1 MVWND
6 WKMKS
11 YNEADTRAKLID
23 PKIHNVGWKEDLIR
37 RETTAGTI
45 EIINGR
51 TKRKG
56 GRTDYLLCLPAKDE
70 ENPLSIAILEAKKE
84 DEHATLGLGQAQEYA
99 KRLNVPFVFSTNG
112 HLFVAYDRFLGKIT
126 EELPLENFP
135 TPEKLRKLYE
145 KGKGFSLD
153 DEYSKSLF
161 VPYQGGQSERRY
173 YQDAAIRA
181 VLEKIA
187 SQKQG
192 WNRALLSLATGSGKT
207 RIAVQLLHKLEK
219 SGQLKRALFVC
230 DRNELKRQGY
240 GSLFSTFGDNAIEFS
255 KNKKWQN
262 ARILVATYQ
271 SLGLDEEGEENY
283 FLKNFPKNHFS
294 HIIIDECHR
303 SAWNKWSIILTNN
316 PGAVQIGLTAT
327 PRKIIGEKSKEKD
340 KDEEISNNNLKY
352 FGEPVYEY
360 PYILGWEDGY
370 LAACEIVRRKAGIDE
385 EYITKKDLLVR
396 EATDIKTGMILRD
409 KDLSEIYGK
418 ESYEKKVVLPE
429 RRKAMCKDLI
439 EQFEKTGGLKQK
451 TIIFCANDKHA
462 EDVANELNNLY
473 IEKELPKCDKF
484 AFKFTAKT
492 FDEGSDEKHEHLL
505 SNMRG
510 SKSSHFIATTVDL
523 LSTGVDIPCIQNVVF
538 FAYVSSP
545 ITFYQMVGRG
555 TRIAEEFNKF
565 MFRIYD
571 YTNAT
576 RLFGKDFIS
585 KPRNNPSK
593 PSEKEEKQKIA
604 KVYGY
609 EVKIK
614 DEGTFILMRDEL
626 TKKEKPVTIEEYRR
640 KLAESL
646 VLKVEN
652 IELLREMWVNPK
664 ERIHLIEALPGG
676 EKGAL
681 MLRQLLNL
689 DDCDLFDFLANVG
702 FGVNPKTRSERVF
715 AFNYKNKDWLMSL
728 PTDTSKVVSALAKQF
743 KENGIEEL
751 ENPNVFNISEIKRA
765 GGVKALAKM
774 MIATQAIFEVKRRLL
789 VA

>member
-1 MVWND
+1 ME
-6 WKMKS
+6 M
-11 YNEADTRAKLID
+11 NEADTRKKLID

-37 RETTAGTI
+37 REKSAGAI
-45 EIINGR
+45 ELINGK
-51 TKRKG
+51 TKRKE
-56 GRTDYLLCLPAKDE
+56 GRADYLLCLPAKAE
-70 ENPLSIAILEAKKE
+70 ENPLAIAVLEAKKE
-84 DEHATLGLGQAQEYA
+84 DEHATLGLGQAKEYA

-112 HLFVAYDRFLGKIT
+112 HLFTSFDTSIGKVT

-135 TPEKLRKLYE
+135 TPDRLRSLYE
-145 KGKGFSLD
+145 KNKGFSTVN
-153 DEYSKSLF
+153 ENSKALLI
-161 VPYQGGQSERRY
+161 PYQGGQSERRY

-181 VLEKIA
+181 TLEKVA
-187 SQKQG
+187 SQKKG
-192 WNRALLSLATGSGKT
+192 WNRVLLSLATGSGKT

-219 SGQLKRALFVC
+219 AGQLKRALFVC

-240 GSLFSTFGDNAIEFS
+240 GSLFSIFGDNAVQFS
-255 KNKKWQN
+255 KNSKWQN
-262 ARILVATYQ
+262 ARLLVATYQ
-271 SLGLDEEGEENY
+271 SLGLDEEGDEGY
-283 FLKNFPKNHFS
+283 FLKTFPKNYFS

-303 SAWNKWSIILTNN
+303 SAWNKWSLVLTNN
-316 PGAVQIGLTAT
+316 PDAVQIGLTAT
-327 PRKIIGEKSKEKD
+327 PRKIIGEESKD
-340 KDEEISNNNLKY
+340 KTRDEEISANNLKY

-360 PYILGWEDGY
+360 PYIQGWEDGY
-370 LAACEIVRRKAGIDE
+370 LAACEIVRRKAGIDDDWISKE
-385 EYITKKDLLVR
+385 ELIDR
-396 EATDIKTGMILRD
+396 EATDAKTGKLLR
-409 KDLSEIYGK
+409 SHEIKELYGK
-418 ESYEKKVVLPE
+418 ESYDKKLILPD
-429 RRKAMCKDLI
+429 RRKAMCKDLLS
-439 EQFEKTGGLKQK
+439 QFEKTGGIKQK

-473 IEKELPKCDKF
+473 AEMKLPKCDKF

-492 FDEGSDEKHEHLL
+492 FDEGSDEKHEHML
-505 SNMRG
+505 SNMRD
-510 SKSSHFIATTVDL
+510 SKHSHFIATTVDL

-555 TRIAEEFNKF
+555 TRIVEDEIYGKY

-576 RLFGKDFIS
+576 RLFGKEFLS
-585 KPRNNPSK
+585 KVTKPKDTPSK
-593 PSEKEEKQKIA
+593 PTTDEKEKIV
-604 KVYGY
+604 KVKGF

-626 TKKEKPVTIEEYRR
+626 TKKEKPITLEEYRR

-652 IELLREMWVNPK
+652 IDLLREMWVKPD
-664 ERIHLIEALPGG
+664 ERNHLIEALPGG
-676 EKGAL
+676 LDGANL
-681 MLRQLLNL
+681 IRHLLNL

-702 FGVNPKTRSERVF
+702 FGVNPKTREQRVF

-728 PTDTSKVVSALAKQF
+728 PSDSSKVVSALAKQF

-751 ENPNVFNISEIKRA
+751 ENPHVFEISEIKRA
-765 GGVKALAKM
+765 GGVKALAKV
-774 MIATQAIFEVKRRLL
+774 MIATKAILEVKRRLL

>member
-1 MVWND
+1 MGL
-6 WKMKS
+6 
-11 YNEADTRAKLID
+11 NEACTRAKLID

-51 TKRKG
+51 PKRKS
-56 GRTDYLLCLPAKDE
+56 GRTDYLLCLPSKEE
-70 ENPLSIAILEAKKE
+70 ENPLAIAILEAKKE

-112 HLFVAYDRFLGKIT
+112 HLFVAFDSFLGNVT
-126 EELPLENFP
+126 EELPLENFS

-145 KGKGFSLD
+145 KSKGFSLD
-153 DEYSKSLF
+153 DNYSKSLF

-181 VLEKIA
+181 ALEKIA

-192 WNRALLSLATGSGKT
+192 WNRVLLSLATGSGKT
-207 RIAVQLLHKLEK
+207 RIAVQLLHKFEK
-219 SGQLKRALFVC
+219 SGQLRKALFVC

-240 GSLFSTFGDNAIEFS
+240 GSMFSIFGDNAAMVS
-255 KNKKWQN
+255 TTNPQKN
-262 ARILVATYQ
+262 ARIVVATYQ
-271 SLGLDEEGEENY
+271 SLGLGEDGDQSY
-283 FLKNFPKNHFS
+283 FLKNYRKNEFS

-303 SAWNKWSIILTNN
+303 SAWNKWSVVLTNN
-316 PGAVQIGLTAT
+316 PDAVQIGLTAT
-327 PRKIIGEKSKEKD
+327 PRKIIGEKSKEKN
-340 KDEEISNNNLKY
+340 KDEEISANNLKY

-360 PYILGWEDGY
+360 PYIQGWEDGY

-385 EYITKKDLLVR
+385 VWITKEDLLVR
-396 EATDIKTGMILRD
+396 EATDAKTGIILRD
-409 KDLSEIYGK
+409 KDLKELYGK
-418 ESYEKKVVLPE
+418 ESYDKRLILPE

-473 IEKELPKCDKF
+473 IAKKLPKCEKF

-492 FDEGSDEKHEHLL
+492 FEADFDETHEALIA
-505 SNMRG
+505 NMRAM
-510 SKSSHFIATTVDL
+510 KTSHFIATTVDL

-538 FAYVSSP
+538 FAYVASP
-545 ITFYQMVGRG
+545 ISFYQMVGRG
-555 TRIAEEFNKF
+555 TRIDESFDKF

-571 YTNAT
+571 FTNAT
-576 RLFGKDFIS
+576 RLFGRDFIS
-585 KPRNNPSK
+585 KPRDDPSK
-593 PSEKEEKQKIA
+593 PTKEADKQKIA

-609 EVKIK
+609 EVKIR
-614 DEGTFILMRDEL
+614 DEGTFILMRDED
-626 TKKEKPVTIEEYRR
+626 TKKERPVTIEEYRK

-652 IELLREMWVNPK
+652 IDLLREMWINPK
-664 ERIHLIEALPGG
+664 ERVHLIEALPGG

-702 FGVNPKTRSERVF
+702 FGINPKTRDERVF
-715 AFNYKNKDWLMSL
+715 AFNYKNKAWLMSL
-728 PTDTSKVVSALAKQF
+728 PSDTSKVIGALAKQF

-751 ENPNVFNISEIKRA
+751 ENPHVFEISEIKKA
-765 GGVKALAKM
+765 GGVKSLAHLM
-774 MIATQAIFEVKRRLL
+774 NATQAIIEVKRRLL

>member
-1 MVWND
+1 MGL
-6 WKMKS
+6 
-11 YNEADTRAKLID
+11 NEADTRAKLIE
-23 PKIHNVGWKEDLIR
+23 PKIYNLGWKEDLIR
-37 RETTAGTI
+37 RETTAGTV

-56 GRTDYLLCLPAKDE
+56 GRTDYLICLPATNNG
-70 ENPLSIAILEAKKE
+70 NPLAIAVLEAKKE
-84 DEHATLGLGQAQEYA
+84 DEHATLGLGQAREYA
-99 KRLNVPFVFSTNG
+99 KRLNIPFAFSTNG
-112 HLFVAYDRFLGKIT
+112 HLFATYDSFLGKIT

-145 KGKGFSLD
+145 KNKGFSLD

-181 VLEKIA
+181 TLEKIA
-187 SQKQG
+187 SHKQG

-219 SGQLKRALFVC
+219 AGQLKRALFVC

-240 GSLFSTFGDNAIEFS
+240 GSLFSIFGDNAVEFS

-262 ARILVATYQ
+262 ARLLVATYQ
-271 SLGLDEEGEENY
+271 SLGLDEEGDEGY
-283 FLKNFPKNHFS
+283 FLKTFPKNYFS

-303 SAWNKWSIILTNN
+303 SAWNKWSLILTNN
-316 PGAVQIGLTAT
+316 PDAVQIGLTAT
-327 PRKIIGEKSKEKD
+327 PRKIVGEKSDAKNR
-340 KDEEISNNNLKY
+340 DEEISANNLKY

-360 PYILGWEDGY
+360 PYIQGWEDGY

-385 EYITKKDLLVR
+385 GYIKKYDLLVKG
-396 EATDIKTGMILRD
+396 ATDAKTGMTLKE
-409 KDLSEIYGK
+409 KDLKEIYGK
-418 ESYEKKVVLPE
+418 ESYDKILILPE

-462 EDVANELNNLY
+462 EDVANELNNIY
-473 IEKELPKCDKF
+473 IDKKLPKCEKF

-492 FDEGSDEKHEHLL
+492 FDEGSDEKHEELL
-505 SNMRG
+505 ANMRAM
-510 SKSSHFIATTVDL
+510 KNSHFIATTVDL
-523 LSTGVDIPCIQNVVF
+523 LTTGVDIPCIQNVVF
-538 FAYVSSP
+538 FTYVSSP
-545 ITFYQMVGRG
+545 ISFYQMVGRG
-555 TRIAEEFNKF
+555 TRIAEEFDKF
-565 MFRIYD
+565 MFRTYD

-585 KPRNNPSK
+585 KPRDTPSE
-593 PSEKEEKQKIA
+593 PPEKEEKQKIA
-604 KVYGY
+604 KVHGY
-609 EVKIK
+609 DVKIK
-614 DEGTFILMRDEL
+614 DEGTFILMEDEL
-626 TKKEKPVTIEEYRR
+626 TKKEKPVTLEEYRK

-646 VLKVEN
+646 VKKVEN
-652 IELLREMWVNPK
+652 IDLLREMWTNRE
-664 ERIHLIEALPGG
+664 ERRHLIEALPGG
-676 EKGAL
+676 KKGAL

-702 FGVNPKTRSERVF
+702 FGVNPKTRDERVF

-728 PTDTSKVVSALAKQF
+728 PSDTSKVVGALAKQF

-751 ENPNVFNISEIKRA
+751 ENPNVFEISEIKRA
-765 GGVKALAKM
+765 GGVKALGRFM
-774 MIATQAIFEVKRRLL
+774 NATEAIHEVKMRLL

>member
-1 MVWND
+1 MVL
-6 WKMKS
+6 
-11 YNEADTRAKLID
+11 NEADTRAKLID

-56 GRTDYLLCLPAKDE
+56 GRTDYLLCLPVKDKE
-70 ENPLSIAILEAKKE
+70 TPFAIAILEAKKE
-84 DEHATLGLGQAQEYA
+84 GEHATLGLGQAREYA

-112 HLFVAYDRFLGKIT
+112 HLFVSYDTSLDKIT
-126 EELPLENFP
+126 EELPLDNFP
-135 TPEKLRKLYE
+135 TPEKLKKLYE
-145 KGKGFSLD
+145 RNKGFSLD
-153 DEYSKSLF
+153 NEHSKSLF

-181 VLEKIA
+181 TLEKVA
-187 SQKQG
+187 SQKRG
-192 WNRALLSLATGSGKT
+192 WNRVLLSLATGSGKT

-219 SGQLKRALFVC
+219 AGQLKRALFVC

-240 GSLFSTFGDNAIEFS
+240 GSLFSIFGDNAVQFS
-255 KNKKWQN
+255 KNAKWQN
-262 ARILVATYQ
+262 ARLLVATYQ
-271 SLGLDEEGEENY
+271 SLGLDEEGDEGY
-283 FLKNFPKNHFS
+283 FLKTFPKNYFS

-303 SAWNKWSIILTNN
+303 SAWNKWSIVLTNN
-316 PGAVQIGLTAT
+316 PDAVQVGLTAT
-327 PRKIIGEKSKEKD
+327 PRKIVGEESKDKT
-340 KDEEISNNNLKY
+340 KDEEISANNLKY

-360 PYILGWEDGY
+360 PYIQGWEDGY
-370 LAACEIVRRKAGIDE
+370 LAACEIVRRRAGIDE
-385 EYITKKDLLVR
+385 VWISKEELLVR
-396 EATDIKTGMILRD
+396 EATDAKTGYILKD
-409 KDLSEIYGK
+409 KDLKEIYGK
-418 ESYEKKVVLPE
+418 ESYDKKLILPD
-429 RRKAMCKDLI
+429 RRKAMCKDLLS
-439 EQFEKTGGLKQK
+439 QFEKTGGIKQK

-462 EDVANELNNLY
+462 DDVANELNNLY
-473 IEKELPKCDKF
+473 AEMKLPKCDKF

-492 FDEGSDEKHEHLL
+492 FDEGSDEKHEELL
-505 SNMRG
+505 ANMRAM
-510 SKSSHFIATTVDL
+510 KNSHFIATTVDL

-555 TRIAEEFNKF
+555 TRIAEEFDKY

-576 RLFGKDFIS
+576 RLFGKEFLS
-585 KPRNNPSK
+585 KVAKPKDTPSK
-593 PSEKEEKQKIA
+593 PSGEEKEKIV
-604 KVYGY
+604 KVKGF

-652 IELLREMWVNPK
+652 IDLLREMWVNPK
-664 ERIHLIEALPGG
+664 DRVHLIEALPGG

-689 DDCDLFDFLANVG
+689 DDCDLFDFLANIG
-702 FGVNPKTRSERVF
+702 FGVNPKTRDERVY

-728 PTDTSKVVSALAKQF
+728 PSDTSKVVGALAKQF

-751 ENPNVFNISEIKRA
+751 ENPHVFEISEIKRA
-765 GGVKALAKM
+765 GGVKALAKV
-774 MIATQAIFEVKRRLL
+774 MIATQAILEVKRRLL

>member
-1 MVWND
+1 MA
-6 WKMKS
+6 

-23 PKIHNVGWKEDLIR
+23 PSIHKVGWTEDFIR

-51 TKRKG
+51 PRRKN
-56 GRTDYLLCLPAKDE
+56 GRTDYLLCLPAKNE
-70 ENPLSIAILEAKKE
+70 ENPLAIAILEAKKE
-84 DEHATLGLGQAQEYA
+84 DEHSSLGLDQAKAYA

-112 HLFVAYDRFLGKIT
+112 HLFVAYDAFSEKVS
-126 EELPLENFP
+126 EELSLEQFP
-135 TPEKLRKLYE
+135 NPEKLKNLYE
-145 KGKGFSLD
+145 KGKGFSIEGD
-153 DEYSKSLF
+153 YSKPLF
-161 VPYQGGQSERRY
+161 IPYKGGQSERRY

-181 VLEKIA
+181 ALEKIA
-187 SQKQG
+187 SQKKG
-192 WNRALLSLATGSGKT
+192 WNRVLLSLATGSGKT

-219 SGQLKRALFVC
+219 SGQLRKALFVC

-240 GSLFSTFGDNAIEFS
+240 GSLFSIFGDNAAMVS
-255 KNKKWQN
+255 RNNPQKN
-262 ARILVATYQ
+262 ARIVVATYQ
-271 SLGLDEEGEENY
+271 SLGLDEEGDQAFFLNNY
-283 FLKNFPKNHFS
+283 KKNEFS

-316 PGAVQIGLTAT
+316 PDAVQIGLTAT
-327 PRKIIGEKSKEKD
+327 PRRIVGEESKEKS
-340 KDEEISNNNLKY
+340 KDEEISNNNLRY

-370 LAACEIVRRKAGIDE
+370 LAACEIVKRKAGIDE
-385 EYITKKDLLVR
+385 MWITKEELLVR
-396 EATDIKTGMILRD
+396 EVKDAKTGAIL
-409 KDLSEIYGK
+409 KEGDLKPIYTK
-418 ESYEKKVVLPE
+418 ESFDKRLILPE
-429 RRKAMCKDLI
+429 RRKAMCKDLM

-462 EDVANELNNLY
+462 DDVANELNNLY
-473 IEKELPKCDKF
+473 KDKKLAACEKF

-492 FDEGSDEKHEHLL
+492 FDEGSDEKHEEILA
-505 SNMRG
+505 NMRAM
-510 SKSSHFIATTVDL
+510 KNSHFIATTVDL

-545 ITFYQMVGRG
+545 ISFYQMIGRG
-555 TRIAEEFNKF
+555 TRIDESFDKY

-576 RLFGKDFIS
+576 RLFGKEFIS
-585 KPRNNPSK
+585 KPRDNPSK

-614 DEGTFILMRDEL
+614 DEGTFILMMDED
-626 TKKEKPVTIEEYRR
+626 TKKEKPVTIEEYTR

-646 VLKVEN
+646 VSKVEN
-652 IELLREMWVNPK
+652 IDLLREMWINPK
-664 ERIHLIEALPGG
+664 DRMHLIDALPGG

-681 MLRQLLNL
+681 MLRQLLKL
-689 DDCDLFDFLANVG
+689 EDCDLFDFLANLG
-702 FGVNPKTRSERVF
+702 FGVDPKTRNERVF
-715 AFNYKNKDWLMSL
+715 AFNYKNKEWLMSL
-728 PTDTSKVVSALAKQF
+728 PSDTSKVVGALAKQF

-751 ENPNVFNISEIKRA
+751 ENEQVFNIPEIKRA
-765 GGVKALAKM
+765 GGVKALGRVMVA
-774 MIATQAIFEVKRRLL
+774 AQALFEVKRRLL

>member
-1 MVWND
+1 MT
-6 WKMKS
+6 
-11 YNEADTRAKLID
+11 YTEADTRAKLID
-23 PKIHNVGWKEDLIR
+23 PSIHKVGWTEDFIR

-51 TKRKG
+51 PRRKN
-56 GRTDYLLCLPAKDE
+56 GRTDYLLCLPAKNE
-70 ENPLSIAILEAKKE
+70 ENPLAIAILEAKKE
-84 DEHATLGLGQAQEYA
+84 DEHASLGLDQAKVYA

-112 HLFVAYDRFLGKIT
+112 HLFVAYDAFSEKVS
-126 EELPLENFP
+126 EELSLEQFP
-135 TPEKLRKLYE
+135 NPEKLKGLYE
-145 KGKGFSLD
+145 KGKGFSIEGD
-153 DEYSKSLF
+153 YSKPLF
-161 VPYQGGQSERRY
+161 IPYKGGQSERRY

-181 VLEKIA
+181 ALEKIA
-187 SQKQG
+187 SQKKG
-192 WNRALLSLATGSGKT
+192 WNRVLLSLATGSGKT

-219 SGQLKRALFVC
+219 SGQLRKALFVC

-240 GSLFSTFGDNAIEFS
+240 GSLFSIFGDNAAMVS
-255 KNKKWQN
+255 RNNPQKN
-262 ARILVATYQ
+262 ARIVVATYQ
-271 SLGLDEEGEENY
+271 SLGLDEEGDQAFFLNNY
-283 FLKNFPKNHFS
+283 KKNEFS

-316 PGAVQIGLTAT
+316 PDAVQIGLTAT
-327 PRKIIGEKSKEKD
+327 PRRIVGEESKEKS
-340 KDEEISNNNLKY
+340 KDEEISNNNLRY

-360 PYILGWEDGY
+360 PYIFGWEDGY
-370 LAACEIVRRKAGIDE
+370 LAACEIVKRKAGIDE
-385 EYITKKDLLVR
+385 MWITKEELLVR
-396 EATDIKTGMILRD
+396 EVKDAKTGVLL
-409 KDLSEIYGK
+409 KEGDLKPIYTK
-418 ESYEKKVVLPE
+418 ESFDKRLILPE
-429 RRKAMCKDLI
+429 RRKAMCKDLM

-462 EDVANELNNLY
+462 DDVANELNNLY
-473 IEKELPKCDKF
+473 KDKKLAACEKF

-492 FDEGSDEKHEHLL
+492 FDEGSDEKHEEILA
-505 SNMRG
+505 NMRAM
-510 SKSSHFIATTVDL
+510 KNSHFIATTVDL

-545 ITFYQMVGRG
+545 ISFYQMIGRG
-555 TRIAEEFNKF
+555 TRIDESFDKY

-571 YTNAT
+571 YTNAA

-585 KPRNNPSK
+585 KPRDNPSK

-614 DEGTFILMRDEL
+614 DEGTFILMMDED
-626 TKKEKPVTIEEYRR
+626 TKKEKPVTIEEYTR

-646 VLKVEN
+646 VSKVEN
-652 IELLREMWVNPK
+652 IDLLREMWINPK
-664 ERIHLIEALPGG
+664 DRMHLIDALPGG

-681 MLRQLLNL
+681 MLRQLLKL
-689 DDCDLFDFLANVG
+689 EDCDLFDFLANLG
-702 FGVNPKTRSERVF
+702 FGVDPKTRNERVF

-728 PTDTSKVVSALAKQF
+728 PSDTSKVVGALAKQF

-751 ENPNVFNISEIKRA
+751 ENEQVFNIPEIKRA
-765 GGVKALAKM
+765 GGVKALGRVMVA
-774 MIATQAIFEVKRRLL
+774 AQALFEVKRRLL